1 MQGAVSTVVAQS
13 PGPAVQPNRSADD
26 MNALLTRVSS
36 HSDKE
41 AFSKLYAYF
50 APRVKGY
57 MVRIGASGDQAEDFA
72 QEAMM
77 KVWRKA
83 RLYDPAKASAST
95 WIFTIARNVRIDAIR
110 RTAKPALPE
119 DEPALLPPEEPQPD
133 STVERKQRDQ
143 RIRDAFKSLP
153 KNQHDVV
160 TMHFIDDEPHSVIAE
175 RLGLPL
181 GTVKSRLRLA
191 FGKIRNEIGDLDE

>member
-1 MQGAVSTVVAQS
+1 MQGAMETMAVNS
-13 PGPAVQPNRSADD
+13 PGPSLPPASIAEEMNTLLARVATSAD
-26 MNALLTRVSS
+26 R
-36 HSDKE
+36 E
-41 AFSKLYAYF
+41 AFSKLYSYF

-57 MVRIGASGDQAEDFA
+57 MMRIGASSDQAEDYA
-72 QEAMM
+72 QDAMM

-83 RLYDPAKASAST
+83 RLFDPSKASAST

-110 RTAKPALPE
+110 RGSKPALPE
-119 DEPALLPPEEPQPD
+119 DEPLLLPPEEPQPD
-133 STVERKQRDQ
+133 ATVERKERDE
-143 RIRDAFKSLP
+143 RIRAVFKMLP

-160 TMHFIDDEPHSVIAE
+160 KMHFINDEPHSVIAE

-191 FGKIRNEIGDLDE
+191 FGKIRNEIGPLDA